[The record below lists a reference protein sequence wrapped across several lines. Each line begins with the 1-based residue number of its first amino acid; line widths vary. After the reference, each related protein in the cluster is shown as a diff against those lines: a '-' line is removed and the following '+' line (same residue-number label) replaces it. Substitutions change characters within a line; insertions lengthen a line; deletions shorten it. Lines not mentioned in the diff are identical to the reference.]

1 MTKQTETPSNK
12 PPVVDTKFGF
22 PGKMPKGRH
31 QARQQAFLIEFARC
45 GNQREAALT
54 VGYSQSWAQL
64 RAGGLIKEYHDYVA
78 WLQASRAQA
87 VVAEISIDQK
97 MVLDEMV
104 KIAFAN
110 EYDYLVFYEK
120 DEIDEKTQKQTGRKV
135 PWARRKYVHE
145 LTRDQLTAVEV
156 FRRGDRGSI
165 DWKWR
170 DRDGKLF
177 ELGKHL
183 GMFNE
188 RIIMEHRHRHLH
200 VAFDLSKVPM
210 KDLEALEAQFET
222 LLGEADAKK

>member
-1 MTKQTETPSNK
+1 MTKQPETPSNK
-12 PPVVDTKFGF
+12 PVVDTKYGF
-22 PGKMPKGRH
+22 PGAIPRK
-31 QARQQAFLIEFARC
+31 QQQQTFLIEFAKS
-45 GNQREAALT
+45 GSQQDAAKIA
-54 VGYSQSWAQL
+54 GYSLQWAKAW
-64 RAGGLIKEYHDYVA
+64 AGKLIAKYRDYVS

-87 VVAEISIDQK
+87 IAVEVGVDTK
-97 MVLDEMV
+97 TVLDEMT

-120 DEIDEKTQKQTGRKV
+120 DEVDEKTGKQTGRKV

-156 FRRGDRGSI
+156 FRRGDKGSI

-177 ELGKHL
+177 EIGKHL
-183 GMFNE
+183 GLFNE

-200 VAFDLSKVPM
+200 VSFDLSKVPM

-222 LLGEADAKK
+222 LLGEGDAKK